1 MSQGWE
7 TCPLSL
13 HREAFKKITSYCKVH
28 QCTLLYFLTF
38 VLFLL
43 LAFDLIY
50 YSLLL
55 KCFLWLPECYSFLLL
70 LLLHWPLL
78 FHLCQFLFTSPTT
91 KHRHNP
97 ELGPQIYLFSSIIIF
112 SISFISL
119 RLMA

>member
-55 KCFLWLPECYSFLLL
+55 KCFL
-70 LLLHWPLL
+70 
-78 FHLCQFLFTSPTT
+78 
-91 KHRHNP
+91 
-97 ELGPQIYLFSSIIIF
+97 
-112 SISFISL
+112 
-119 RLMA
+119 